1 MAKTGYPKELIQW
14 LSEQP
19 DDKVFTVKERRNK
32 RSLTANA
39 YYWAM
44 LNELARKLGISNSEC
59 HRQMLREYGVSD
71 VVLLRADIDPDD
83 YFAYYDL
90 YDAGVIK
97 GIRYKRVTA
106 YKRSSQMDSKEFSAL
121 IDGLRFECEQQG
133 IPFMTPDEVAR
144 LHFEQPEG
152 K

>member
-1 MAKTGYPKELIQW
+1 MAKVGTPKEIIAW
-14 LSEQP
+14 LLDQP
-19 DDKVFTVKERRNK
+19 QDKVFEVKERRNR

-39 YYWAM
+39 YYLSM
-44 LNELARKLGISNSEC
+44 LNELARKLGISNTEC
-59 HRQMLREYGVSD
+59 HKQVLREYGVSD
-71 VVLLRADIDPDD
+71 VMVLRADIDPAD
-83 YFAYYDL
+83 YFTYYDL
-90 YDAGVIK
+90 YDAGAIK

-121 IDGLRFECEQQG
+121 IDGLRFECEQQD

-144 LHFEQPEG
+144 LHYEQPEG

>member
-1 MAKTGYPKELIQW
+1 MAKVGTPKEIIAW
-14 LSEQP
+14 LLDQQQ
-19 DDKVFTVKERRNK
+19 DKVFEVKERRNR

-39 YYWAM
+39 YYWSM
-44 LNELARKLGISNSEC
+44 LNELARKLGISNTEC
-59 HRQMLREYGVSD
+59 HKQVLREYGVSD
-71 VVLLRADIDPDD
+71 VVLLRVDIDPAD
-83 YFAYYDL
+83 YFTYFDL

-97 GIRYKRVTA
+97 GNRYKRVTA
-106 YKRSSQMDSKEFSAL
+106 YKRSSLMDSKEFSGL

-133 IPFMTPDEVAR
+133 IPFMTPEEVAR

>member
-1 MAKTGYPKELIQW
+1 MAKVGTPKEIIAW
-14 LSEQP
+14 LLDQP
-19 DDKVFTVKERRNK
+19 QDKVFEVKERRNR

-39 YYWAM
+39 YYWSM
-44 LNELARKLGISNSEC
+44 LNELARKLGISNTEC
-59 HRQMLREYGVSD
+59 HKQVLREYGVSD
-71 VVLLRADIDPDD
+71 VMLLRADIDPAD
-83 YFAYYDL
+83 YFTYYDL
-90 YDAGVIK
+90 YDAGAIK

-121 IDGLRFECEQQG
+121 IDGLRFECEQQD

-144 LHFEQPEG
+144 LHYEQPEG